1 VDAYAGIHFFY
12 AHKTNKPSKSLGHKK
27 HILKA
32 NVAFCLQI
40 VIK

>member
-1 VDAYAGIHFFY
+1 MYIIILAYY
-12 AHKTNKPSKSLGHKK
+12 LHKTNKASKSLGHKK

-32 NVAFCLQI
+32 NIAFCLQI